1 MSFELRG
8 DWMFCTSRSSLVTFV
23 GTNRDGK
30 GLGKAQVADEAGV
43 G

>member
-8 DWMFCTSRSSLVTFV
+8 GWRFCASRSSLVTFV
-23 GTNRDGK
+23 GINRDGE
-30 GLGKAQVADEAGV
+30 GLGAAEAADEAGV